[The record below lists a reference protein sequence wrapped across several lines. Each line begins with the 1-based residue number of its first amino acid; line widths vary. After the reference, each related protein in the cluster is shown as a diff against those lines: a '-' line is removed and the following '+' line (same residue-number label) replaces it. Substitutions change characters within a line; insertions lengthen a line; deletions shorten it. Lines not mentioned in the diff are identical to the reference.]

1 MNSVDTTSEGFFVPF
16 YVRVSEASHLSL
28 ISSLSLSLLIQFVA
42 HVLSSDLRVGFAFLH
57 PFEHWFLFR
66 LFCPHVSL
74 FRYRSDY
81 CACVAL
87 FAVESPFESFGI
99 CDSREN
105 RNSEKGSY
113 RLRFFEIVFAY
124 IVLHHTL
131 CLVEKR
137 VLDSLCVTT
146 SRLCL
151 SWKMLPI
158 VILEEEKVWQR
169 RKLVGF
175 SIFIDAQLGILS
187 WECILVVFSL

>member
-1 MNSVDTTSEGFFVPF
+1 
-16 YVRVSEASHLSL
+16 
-28 ISSLSLSLLIQFVA
+28 
-42 HVLSSDLRVGFAFLH
+42 
-57 PFEHWFLFR
+57 
-66 LFCPHVSL
+66 
-74 FRYRSDY
+74 
-81 CACVAL
+81 
-87 FAVESPFESFGI
+87 
-99 CDSREN
+99 
-105 RNSEKGSY
+105 
-113 RLRFFEIVFAY
+113 
-124 IVLHHTL
+124 VLHHTL